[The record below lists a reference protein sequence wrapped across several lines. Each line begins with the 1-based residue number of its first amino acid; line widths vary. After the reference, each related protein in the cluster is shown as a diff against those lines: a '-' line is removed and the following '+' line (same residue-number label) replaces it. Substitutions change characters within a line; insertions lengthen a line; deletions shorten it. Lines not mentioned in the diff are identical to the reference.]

1 MTGENWFYANK
12 TPSETFRYLKSID
25 SVWTETGTDGI
36 LRFYIKS
43 EKSKHISE
51 LISKQKKHD
60 YEKKISIKHDSIQ
73 ENCFFQD
80 NNLYRRNR

>member
-1 MTGENWFYANK
+1 MYADK
-12 TPSETFRYLKSID
+12 TPSEAFRYLKSID
-25 SVWTETGTDGI
+25 SVWTETDADGV

-60 YEKKISIKHDSIQ
+60 SEKKISMKHYSIK